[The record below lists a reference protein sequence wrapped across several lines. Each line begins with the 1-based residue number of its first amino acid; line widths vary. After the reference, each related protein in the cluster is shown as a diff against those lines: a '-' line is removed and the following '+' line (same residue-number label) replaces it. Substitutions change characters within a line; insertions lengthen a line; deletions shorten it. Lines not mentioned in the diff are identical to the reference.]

1 MNKKRMA
8 MLAIILIVFL
18 LIVMALFAGCNK
30 QLIDTTWSFERAII
44 FLPDGEK
51 LEGRVTSWNDY
62 EGSDIIQVAIDGKMY
77 LTHSSNVV
85 LISE

>member
-1 MNKKRMA
+1 MKKFVCVLMVV
-8 MLAIILIVFL
+8 MTL
-18 LIVMALFAGCNK
+18 LVVMSGCNR
-30 QLIDTTWSFERAII
+30 QLIDTTWSFEKAII

-51 LEGRVTSWNDY
+51 IEGKVTSWGDY
-62 EGSDIIQVAIDGKMY
+62 DNSDMIQVSVDGKMY

>member
-1 MNKKRMA
+1 MKKIICILLVIAITCALCFA
-8 MLAIILIVFL
+8 MT
-18 LIVMALFAGCNK
+18 GCGNV

-44 FLPDGEK
+44 FLPDGDK
-51 LEGRVTSWNDY
+51 IEGSVTSWTDF
-62 EGSDIIQVAIDGKMY
+62 ESSDMIQVTMGNKTY